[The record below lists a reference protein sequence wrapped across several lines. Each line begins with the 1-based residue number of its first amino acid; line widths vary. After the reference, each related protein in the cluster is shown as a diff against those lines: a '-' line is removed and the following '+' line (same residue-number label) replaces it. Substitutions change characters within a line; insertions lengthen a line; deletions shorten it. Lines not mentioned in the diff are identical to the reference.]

1 MVDDSKE
8 RASVRHRRTDA
19 QVAAETVAA
28 RTGLQRFEP
37 GSVPS
42 LAGKVGI
49 GVPPLTMNL
58 VVINTCS
65 ERENLFSPISSMS
78 RSR

>member
-8 RASVRHRRTDA
+8 RASVRHHRTDA
-19 QVAAETVAA
+19 RVATETVAA
-28 RTGLQRFEP
+28 RTGLQRFKP
-37 GSVPS
+37 GSVPP
-42 LAGKVGI
+42 LAGEVGI

-58 VVINTCS
+58 VAIDTCS
-65 ERENLFSPISSMS
+65 ERENLFSPIGSMS